1 MYVHRRVAVQPTLP
15 LGSERTD
22 HTATRP
28 SAYRFGT
35 LDAIWQCETHCHSG
49 PSVQSRVGGTATR
62 PRAYRSHCH
71 SGLNVPPS
79 YVHRRVA
86 VWMTLPC
93 TFTAEWQCNLH
104 CHSGPSVP
112 ITLPLGP
119 QRTASVRSTPFG
131 SVRRTATRA
140 RACSP
145 AWITLPLG
153 PQRTASVRSTP
164 FGSVRRTATRVR
176 ACSTVWVALPNGP
189 ERSTLVR
196 SPASGSVN
204 APPDAPTRLSQ
215 RPQAGS
221 RQAIDVF
228 GVPPPHKALDPRVR
242 PSQAHLSL

>member
-1 MYVHRRVAVQPTLP
+1 MHVHRRVAVQPTLP

-35 LDAIWQCETHCHSG
+35 LDAVWQCETHCHSG
-49 PSVQSRVGGTATR
+49 P
-62 PRAYRSHCH
+62 
-71 SGLNVPPS
+71 NVPPS

-93 TFTAEWQCNLH
+93 TFTGEWQCNLH
-104 CHSGPSVP
+104 CHSGLNVP
-112 ITLPLGP
+112 IALPLGP

-140 RACSP
+140 RACS
-145 AWITLPLG
+145 
-153 PQRTASVRSTP
+153 
-164 FGSVRRTATRVR
+164 
-176 ACSTVWVALPNGP
+176 TVWVALPLGP

-196 SPASGSVN
+196 STASGSVN

-221 RQAIDVF
+221 RQAIDVLRT
-228 GVPPPHKALDPRVR
+228 PPHKALDPRVR
-242 PSQAHLSL
+242 PSQVHLSL

>member
-131 SVRRTATRA
+131 SVRRTATR
-140 RACSP
+140 
-145 AWITLPLG
+145 
-153 PQRTASVRSTP
+153 
-164 FGSVRRTATRVR
+164 VR
-176 ACSTVWVALPNGP
+176 ACSTVWVALPLGH

-196 SPASGSVN
+196 SLASGSVN
-204 APPDAPTRLSQ
+204 APPDALLASRNGRRRGLD
-215 RPQAGS
+215 RPSMCSAY
-221 RQAIDVF
+221 
-228 GVPPPHKALDPRVR
+228 PPHKALDPRVR
-242 PSQAHLSL
+242 PSQVHLSL